1 MGKGLGIA
9 EHGNKA
15 ELGLE
20 LWLNWSLE
28 DFPGLGGVVVG
39 WGGGGGEKLGIKLK
53 LSFSW
58 GLGLAELDDNIPSF
72 IFIQDII
79 RITMLMPYTS
89 RGFNVLATFKQG
101 RRLIFG
107 MLTKLAMEG
116 QSPSLGWS
124 PYNYDLIYHM

>member
-39 WGGGGGEKLGIKLK
+39 WGGGGGEKLGIQLK
-53 LSFSW
+53 L
-58 GLGLAELDDNIPSF
+58 GLS
-72 IFIQDII
+72 
-79 RITMLMPYTS
+79 
-89 RGFNVLATFKQG
+89 
-101 RRLIFG
+101 
-107 MLTKLAMEG
+107 
-116 QSPSLGWS
+116 
-124 PYNYDLIYHM
+124 